1 MLFRSRYGVRKKY
14 RVTIEGGVD
23 HELADRLVK
32 GVVHQGEKLK
42 AERARVL
49 ATGGKGSLLEIEL
62 AEGKNR
68 ELRRMFEVFERRV
81 SKLQRIQIGPIKL
94 GELRLGRWRTLTD
107 PEIKS
112 LLSPL

>member
-1 MLFRSRYGVRKKY
+1 
-14 RVTIEGGVD
+14 VTIEGRVD
-23 HELADRLVK
+23 AELADRLVK

-49 ATGGKGSLLEIEL
+49 VTGNNTSLLEIEL

-81 SKLQRIQIGPIKL
+81 IKLQRIQIGPIKL
-94 GELRLGRWRTLTD
+94 GELRIGRWRALTD
-107 PEIKS
+107 TEIKS
-112 LLSPL
+112 LLSGL